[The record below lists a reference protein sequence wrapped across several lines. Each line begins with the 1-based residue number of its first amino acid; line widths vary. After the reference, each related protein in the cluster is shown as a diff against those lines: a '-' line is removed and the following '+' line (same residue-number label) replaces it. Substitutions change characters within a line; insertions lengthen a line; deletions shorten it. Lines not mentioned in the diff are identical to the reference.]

1 MKSRHL
7 LGLLS
12 AVLILAA
19 PTAIAVEPSTNPINA
34 ARAMGYLEA
43 ICAIGPRVSGS
54 RGMIEQQKLITD
66 HFKKLGMEV
75 EVQRFQAA
83 HPQNR
88 SRRVKMANLVVRWRP
103 EAIQRVLFCAHYDT
117 RPFPD
122 QDRDPQA
129 RRSGVF
135 IGANDGG
142 SGTALL
148 MELGNLMAEK
158 FDEAAP
164 DQSFGVDFVFFDGEE
179 LVFNDRDPYFLGS
192 QWFATQ
198 YAKRK
203 PLPAV
208 DGGEE
213 RVWNYDAAVLFDMVA
228 DKNLQVHWEGH
239 SIASRQSR
247 PIAREVWDVAERLG
261 VKEFVPQVRHTVQ
274 DDHLALRQYGGI
286 RAIDVIDFD
295 YPYWHTTGDTPD
307 KCSGESLA
315 KVGWVAW
322 EWLLQKANDQ

>member
-1 MKSRHL
+1 MKPAHRTSFV
-7 LGLLS
+7 LS
-12 AVLILAA
+12 LALFA
-19 PTAIAVEPSTNPINA
+19 TSLASAEEPPANPINA

-54 RGMIEQQKLITD
+54 RGMLEQQKLIKE
-66 HFKKLGMEV
+66 HFEKLGMEV
-75 EVQRFQAA
+75 EEQRFQAP

-103 EAIQRVLFCAHYDT
+103 EATRRILFCAHYDT

-122 QDRDPQA
+122 QDRNPEA

-148 MELGNLMAEK
+148 MELGHLMAEK
-158 FDEAAP
+158 FDEVAP
-164 DQSFGVDFVFFDGEE
+164 DEEFGVDFVFFDGEE

-203 PLPAV
+203 PLPSV
-208 DGGEE
+208 DGGKD

-228 DKNLQVHWEGH
+228 DKDLQVYFEGH

-261 VKEFVPQVRHTVQ
+261 VKEFIPQVRHTVQ

-322 EWLLQKANDQ
+322 TWLLEKAKE

>member
-1 MKSRHL
+1 MKHRQRSISV
-7 LGLLS
+7 LS
-12 AVLILAA
+12 IALFATSLAA
-19 PTAIAVEPSTNPINA
+19 ADEPPTNPIDS

-43 ICAIGPRVSGS
+43 VCAIGPRVSGS
-54 RGMIEQQKLITD
+54 PGMLEQQKLIIE
-66 HFKKLGMEV
+66 HFAKLGMEV
-75 EVQRFQAA
+75 EVQRFQAP

-88 SRRVKMANLVVRWRP
+88 SRRVRMANLVVRWRP
-103 EAIQRVLFCAHYDT
+103 EATRRVLLCAHYDT
-117 RPFPD
+117 RPFAD
-122 QDRDPQA
+122 QDPNPALRKKSD
-129 RRSGVF
+129 VF

-148 MELGNLMAEK
+148 MELGNLLAEK
-158 FDEAAP
+158 LDEAAP
-164 DQSFGVDFVFFDGEE
+164 DKDFGVDLVFFDGEE
-179 LVFNDRDPYFLGS
+179 LVYSDRDPYFLGS

-203 PLPAV
+203 PLPAI
-208 DGGEE
+208 DGGKE
-213 RVWNYDAAVLFDMVA
+213 RKWNYDVAVLFDMVA
-228 DKNLQVHWEGH
+228 DKDLQIYWEGH

-247 PIAREVWDVAERLG
+247 PIAREVWDVAELLG

-307 KCSGESLA
+307 KCSGQSLA

-322 EWLLQKANDQ
+322 TWLLDKANE